1 MQKRKKKEVFSRQEQ
16 EVLWE
21 FQDRP
26 LFLQRYQ
33 ALDGEWKRR
42 FLEFCLGKRTLPL
55 TYDPFF
61 KKIFHPD
68 MHPGR
73 LSRLLSSLLDRKVA
87 VVRILPTEE
96 MALIQDAL
104 MVMEILVELED
115 GSLANVEVQKVPYL
129 FPAERMSC
137 YSADLLLRQYSR
149 VKGER
154 GKKFKYDDVRKVY
167 TIVFYEKSV
176 GTFHR
181 NDGSYIHMGKTTF
194 DTGLEL
200 ELLQEYCLIAL
211 DVFRKIP
218 YTERNRDERTGWLS
232 LLATESVEEA
242 LRLAEEYPW
251 LVEVYQEIIEYMK
264 KPEEVLD
271 MFSEA
276 LRILDRNTV
285 QYMIE
290 EQEEQLKE
298 QKEQIERQKKELKA
312 NQRKLKTSQKELEE
326 SRKEAEALREE
337 LARLKSSEKK

>member
-21 FQDRP
+21 FQERP

-33 ALDGEWKRR
+33 ALDEEWKRR

-73 LSRLLSSLLDRKVA
+73 LSRLLSSLLKRKIT

-167 TIVFYEKSV
+167 TIIFYEKSV

-218 YTERNRDERTGWLS
+218 YTERSKDERTGWLS
-232 LLATESVEEA
+232 LLVTESVEEA
-242 LRLAEEYPW
+242 LQLAEEYSW
-251 LVEVYQEIIEYMK
+251 LVEIYQEIIEYMK

-290 EQEEQLKE
+290 EQQEQLKE
-298 QKEQIERQKKELKA
+298 QEGQLKELQA
-312 NQRKLKTSQKELEE
+312 LIECQQKELEA
-326 SRKEAEALREE
+326 SRRKTDALMEE
-337 LARLKSSEKK
+337 NTKLKDSLRKTTGDQRK